1 MSMQTGQLKHILE
14 SALLAAGQPLSIDR
28 LLALF
33 VDENQPSRD
42 EVQSAL
48 SALEEDYA
56 QRGIE
61 LKEVANGYRIQVRS
75 EMVEWVARL
84 WDERP
89 QRYSRAVLETL
100 ALVAYRQPITRAE
113 IEEVR
118 GVAVSTNV
126 IKTLLER
133 DWVRVV
139 GHRDVPGRPALY
151 ATTKEFLDYFNLKGL
166 NELPSLME
174 LRDIE
179 AIDAEIA
186 MSLPGLAV
194 EGEAHAPRQAEL
206 AQMQEDLAAEDDGA
220 DVVEEIPA
228 ANDPVAAIEGADEL
242 SDAPHGAEEESRT
255 DSGVYVNS

>member
-1 MSMQTGQLKHILE
+1 MQTGQLKNILE

-42 EVQSAL
+42 EVQTAL

-61 LKEVANGYRIQVRS
+61 LKEVANGYRIQVKS
-75 EMVEWVARL
+75 EMAEWVSRL

-100 ALVAYRQPITRAE
+100 ALIAYRQPITRAE

-126 IKTLLER
+126 IKTLQER
-133 DWVRVV
+133 EWVRVV

-179 AIDAEIA
+179 SIEADIA
-186 MSLPGLAV
+186 MSLPGMAI
-194 EGEAHAPRQAEL
+194 EGEAQPEQQVDL
-206 AQMQEDLAAEDDGA
+206 VQVSEDRAVAADDEQDA
-220 DVVEEIPA
+220 VITA
-228 ANDPVAAIEGADEL
+228 ANDPAIVIESAQAL
-242 SDAPHGAEEESRT
+242 SEDVPPAEEETRADT
-255 DSGVYVNS
+255 GAYANS

>member
-194 EGEAHAPRQAEL
+194 EGEGHAPRQAEL
-206 AQMQEDLAAEDDGA
+206 AQMQEDLAAEDDDRA
-220 DVVEEIPA
+220 DVTEASA
-228 ANDPVAAIEGADEL
+228 ANDPAVAGESSAEL
-242 SDAPHGAEEESRT
+242 SEVPPAAEEESRT